1 MDAAPRRLPV
11 YEDVHG
17 HLTGRPSVMVSTI
30 NACGYAEVSQGAR
43 TIQMLGHSMNAVAL
57 QKNGVLTCPF
67 TVERESDYVI
77 TVALIPT
84 HPLDGGDLRF
94 SVAVDDSEPTVFSLK
109 EPFRSEQWKLNV
121 LSGQAHRSLTLHIPA
136 GKHKLT
142 VRALDDHI
150 IVDQILMEN

>member
-1 MDAAPRRLPV
+1 
-11 YEDVHG
+11 
-17 HLTGRPSVMVSTI
+17 MVSTI
-30 NACGYAEVSQGAR
+30 NACDYAEVSEDAR
-43 TIQMLGHSMNAVAL
+43 TIQMLGHSMKAMAL
-57 QKNGVLTCPF
+57 QKGGALTYRF
-67 TVERESDYVI
+67 DAEEEDNYIIRI
-77 TVALIPT
+77 ALIPT

-150 IVDQILMEN
+150 IVDQILMENR